1 MKKILIVDD
10 MQVSLMIA
18 ENILASKYET
28 VTASSGAEAIEVYRR
43 ERPDMVLSDLRMPG
57 MTGFELQSALQ
68 AEYRTIIP
76 FMFMTADK
84 TEEAEMKGFD
94 NGAMDFV
101 RKPLNPDLLLRRIGN
116 IMQQLESIQILKQ
129 NASVD
134 RLTGLL
140 NKAAS
145 EEKLREVCRESCGA
159 LLMIDLDSFKL
170 VNDIHGH
177 AMGDDVLLGFSDI
190 LRSAVRPNDIIGRL
204 GGDEFVVFCYDLLD
218 EAGIAKKSE
227 YINACVTDYA
237 RDLLGTAMNIPLGA
251 SIGGVFV
258 PASGTE
264 LSELLKKAD
273 KALYVVKQNGKHGY
287 SVYSDG
293 HSSDAAKTAAQPM
306 DHIEMILNERNP
318 ERGALQLSS
327 EGFRSV
333 YRFLRRTLR
342 IYEKP
347 NCILLF
353 TLSGKG
359 GAEIATEDADEKFFE
374 VLRSTLRK
382 GDAVTK
388 NGHHQFLALLSSTTF
403 PDFSHAVERI
413 QGNWEKQPASEDVM
427 MSYEWSPLEP

>member
-28 VTASSGAEAIEVYRR
+28 FTATSGAEAIEIYRR

-57 MTGFELQSALQ
+57 MTGFELQLALQ
-68 AEYRTIIP
+68 EEYRAVIP
-76 FMFMTADK
+76 FVFMTADK

-116 IMQQLESIQILKQ
+116 IMQQLESLQVLKQ
-129 NASVD
+129 RASID

-145 EEKLREVCRESCGA
+145 EEKLREVCRESRGA
-159 LLMIDLDSFKL
+159 LMMIDLDSFKL
-170 VNDIHGH
+170 VNDLHGH
-177 AMGDDVLLGFSDI
+177 AMGDDVLLGFADI
-190 LRSAVRPNDIIGRL
+190 LRAAVRPNDIIGRL
-204 GGDEFVVFCYDLLD
+204 GGDEFVVFCYGLLD
-218 EAGIAKKSE
+218 EAGIAKKAE
-227 YINACVTDYA
+227 YINKCLTDYA
-237 RDLLGTAMNIPLGA
+237 RDLLGAQTNIPLGA
-251 SIGGVFV
+251 SVGGVFV
-258 PASGTE
+258 PDGGADFA
-264 LSELLKKAD
+264 ELLQKAD

-287 SVYSDG
+287 SVYSDA
-293 HSSDAAKTAAQPM
+293 SPSAAKAAANPL
-306 DHIEMILNERNP
+306 DHIEMILSERHQ
-318 ERGALQLSS
+318 EGGALQLPP
-327 EGFRSV
+327 EGFSSV
-333 YRFLRRTLR
+333 YRFLRRTLQ

-353 TLSGKG
+353 TLSGKA
-359 GAEIATEDADEKFFE
+359 GAAISTDAVDEQFFD

-382 GDAVTK
+382 GDAVTR
-388 NGHHQFLALLSSTTF
+388 NGKHQFLALLSNTTF

-413 QGNWEKQPASEDVM
+413 QDHWEQNPASGEVVL
-427 MSYEWSPLEP
+427 SYEWSPLEP